1 MMFHYLLK
9 RQSYFKFLIL
19 ALCLFCGGSFFSMN
33 KDSVKVLMHTSKGKL
48 TLFLY
53 PETPLHQQNFIRLV
67 ESKFY
72 EGVLFH
78 RVIKDFM
85 AQAGD
90 PNSKDSLYNG
100 SLGSDSE
107 GDTISAEFV
116 ARYHHK
122 KGALS
127 AARTGDN
134 MNPTKASSGSQF
146 YIVQGRKFSTAQL
159 KNMEARKN
167 SQRVGEQLNKFLL
180 KPENINYLNQL
191 KDFQKQNKKDS
202 INFLIERLKPLAITY
217 SEPFKFTEQAILDYS
232 TIGGT
237 PHLDGGYSVF
247 GEVIEGLE
255 IIDQICNTATSN
267 GDKPIEE
274 IKIISIKLI
283 K

>member
-1 MMFHYLLK
+1 
-9 RQSYFKFLIL
+9 
-19 ALCLFCGGSFFSMN
+19 MN

-100 SLGSDSE
+100 SLGSTSE

-146 YIVQGRKFSTAQL
+146 YIVQGRKFSTA
-159 KNMEARKN
+159 K
-167 SQRVGEQLNKFLL
+167 LNKWLSIKTAQHPPPML
-180 KPENINYLNQL
+180 KGKRL
-191 KDFQKQNKKDS
+191 KLRYITQIKTRPP
-202 INFLIERLKPLAITY
+202 NFLIFSSSLDIPKNYRKFLINGLRDQFDLKNVPIRLG
-217 SEPFKFTEQAILDYS
+217 FR
-232 TIGGT
+232 
-237 PHLDGGYSVF
+237 V
-247 GEVIEGLE
+247 
-255 IIDQICNTATSN
+255 
-267 GDKPIEE
+267 GDNPYVQN
-274 IKIISIKLI
+274 
-283 K
+283 